1 MKKQD
6 LFRLQQ
12 GLQQVANLRGVK
24 FAYAVAKNIR
34 KVNAEC
40 EDIQQ
45 GIKASDDWEE
55 LEKQQREINMYHCK
69 KDESG
74 NPIPDSNGQ
83 FIIPQERKDDHK
95 KEMETLKEAN
105 AEAYTAREKQIID
118 YNKSMSDEIEF
129 SLHTIKE
136 EDLPA
141 EITASQLDGIFEMVE

>member
-12 GLQQVANLRGVK
+12 GLQAVGNLRGVK
-24 FAYAVAKNIR
+24 FAYAVAKNSR
-34 KVNAEC
+34 KVKAEC
-40 EDIQQ
+40 EDIQE
-45 GIKASDDWEE
+45 GIKAPEEWEE
-55 LEKQQREINMYHCK
+55 IEKQQREINMSHCK

-83 FIIPQERKDDHK
+83 FIILTERKDDHK

-105 AEAYTAREKQIID
+105 KEAYTARENQIED
-118 YNKSMSDEIEF
+118 YNNSMNDEIEF
-129 SLHTIKE
+129 SLHTIEE

-141 EITASQLDGIFEMVE
+141 EITAAQLDGIFEMVE